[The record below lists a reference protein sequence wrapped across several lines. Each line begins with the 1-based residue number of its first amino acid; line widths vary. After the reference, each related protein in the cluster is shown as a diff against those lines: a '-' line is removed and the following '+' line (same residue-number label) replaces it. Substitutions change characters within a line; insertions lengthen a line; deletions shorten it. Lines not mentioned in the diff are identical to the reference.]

1 MTEFNNYTKIL
12 LLALQNNPKF
22 QDVVDKKQAI
32 LDSVYSF
39 HNMSPE
45 STLFIGFN
53 PAILS
58 TRNQIFVTA
67 IDEDIKTFLNE
78 KKVKFQY
85 IDWKTLKNYNK
96 KFDSVVAFDEF
107 FTFAET
113 DVEQQKLIEIICD
126 VAAQVVISTIKDYKN
141 QDFKDREFSIPALI
155 RNSKDNKIFLE
166 FHDWNIK
173 DRACWTTTC
182 FEINNPVGEFK
193 QHGPFNRRTMYF
205 KQLAKFSHDAGSTH
219 FQVHKN
225 LMYKSP
231 IKKNYEHVISII
243 FE

>member
-96 KFDSVVAFDEF
+96 
-107 FTFAET
+107 
-113 DVEQQKLIEIICD
+113 
-126 VAAQVVISTIKDYKN
+126 
-141 QDFKDREFSIPALI
+141 
-155 RNSKDNKIFLE
+155 
-166 FHDWNIK
+166 
-173 DRACWTTTC
+173 
-182 FEINNPVGEFK
+182 
-193 QHGPFNRRTMYF
+193 
-205 KQLAKFSHDAGSTH
+205 
-219 FQVHKN
+219 
-225 LMYKSP
+225 
-231 IKKNYEHVISII
+231 
-243 FE
+243 